1 MTFARRRATV
11 SSLALVLVVSAVL
24 AAAPPARA
32 ATCQS
37 VPGSTPGTD
46 VRILGEDHRVPAISN
61 ISVCSDGATVP
72 LVAVDLAGHGYC
84 SSPCLSVLLVGDD
97 LDVGR
102 VTLSY
107 QEDGVVR
114 SVTNDPPGSA
124 GPGNECLL
132 SVGSP
137 DAPYPTCLNA
147 IGPDLGDPLGDTGD
161 QVDSL
166 VDGAVAEVNEA
177 LADAGRIAGDAQEDA
192 VALALQVLD
201 EVGQTLEPV
210 RALLDEVRDAADDP
224 CGVIPPQSDPEWGS
238 EWVEFCDNPS
248 QWTVWFV
255 EGVCQSRECAVT
267 PEQAIELARTVLC
280 VADDRYCP
288 R

>member
-1 MTFARRRATV
+1 MTFAQRRATV
-11 SSLALVLVVSAVL
+11 ASLVLVLFGSLVL
-24 AAAPPARA
+24 AGAPWARA

-61 ISVCSDGATVP
+61 IRVCADGATAP

-84 SSPCLSVLLVGDD
+84 LSPCLSVLLVGDD
-97 LDVGR
+97 LDVGPIT
-102 VTLSY
+102 VSY
-107 QEDGVVR
+107 QEDGVTQ
-114 SVTNDPPGSA
+114 STTNDPPGA
-124 GPGNECLL
+124 GGPGSECLL

-147 IGPDLGDPLGDTGD
+147 IGPDLGDPLGNVGD
-161 QVDSL
+161 QVDAAVS
-166 VDGAVAEVNEA
+166 GAVAEAYEA
-177 LADAGRIAGDAQEDA
+177 LAEADRIAGDAQEDA
-192 VALALQVLD
+192 VALAFQVVD
-201 EVGQTLEPV
+201 EVSRTLEPV
-210 RALLDEVRDAADDP
+210 NALVEEIRNAAEDP

-238 EWVEFCDNPS
+238 EETEFCENPS
-248 QWTVWFV
+248 RWTLWMAENFCQT
-255 EGVCQSRECAVT
+255 EGCAVT
-267 PEQAIELARTVLC
+267 PEQLIEVARIVLC